1 MAVFTGTGD
10 SENVGKGTLRFICGG
25 ISSTTKGSQ
34 TKDRLNFTHYLPL
47 DANLLLKLVG
57 RVGM

>member
-10 SENVGKGTLRFICGG
+10 SENVGEGTLRFTCGG
-25 ISSTTKGSQ
+25 ISSTPASSQ

-47 DANLLLKLVG
+47 DANLLLK
-57 RVGM
+57 